1 MTQSVSTLLILGAS
15 GDLTSRLLLPALGQ
29 LLTQQPERRL
39 RLVGAGEKELSA
51 DEWRALVEASF
62 ATVPASGEAVD
73 DLLSSTTYLR
83 ADVTQQP
90 VLQQLL
96 AECTGAP
103 AIYFALPPA
112 VAALVV
118 DALGSVTLPE
128 GTQLALEK
136 PFGTD
141 QQTAAR
147 LNVQL
152 AKLVGEDQVHRVDH
166 FLGRS
171 TVFNLLG
178 VRFANRMFEPL
189 WNGDNIERV
198 DIVSDEQLG
207 LEGRGGYY
215 DRAGAMVDMI
225 QSHLLQVMSIVAME
239 PPSTLDAADL
249 RDAKG
254 LVLRATKVRG
264 EDPAASSRRARYTA
278 GSVDGRELP
287 SYVDAQGVKPENNT
301 ETLAEVTFEVDTWR
315 WAGVPFTLRSGKALS
330 ARRREVVITFK
341 KVPHL
346 PEGLRGTAEGSVLR
360 IFLAPDEM
368 VLELNIN
375 GPGDPQDL
383 ERVHLK
389 AQFGP
394 GNLSAYGEVLAGLLD
409 GDPWLSVR
417 GDTAEQC
424 WRIVEPVLASWR
436 NGDVPLDEYPA
447 GTTGPTDWSKL
458 G

>member
-1 MTQSVSTLLILGAS
+1 MTQPVSTLLILGAS

-39 RLVGAGEKELSA
+39 RLVGAGDKQLTPEDWRGIVEKSFGTA
-51 DEWRALVEASF
+51 D
-62 ATVPASGEAVD
+62 ASGPAVD
-73 DLLSSTTYLR
+73 DLLSSTTYIA
-83 ADVTQQP
+83 ADVTQP
-90 VLQQLL
+90 AALERLL
-96 AECTGAP
+96 AECDGAP

-112 VAALVV
+112 VAALVCDV
-118 DALGSVTLPE
+118 LGSVTLPV

-141 QQTAAR
+141 QASAAR
-147 LNVQL
+147 LNAQL
-152 AKLVGEDQVHRVDH
+152 TRLVPEDQVHRVDH

-171 TVFNLLG
+171 SVFNLLG
-178 VRFANRMFEPL
+178 VRFANRLFEPL
-189 WNGDNIERV
+189 WNAENVEKV
-198 DIVSDEQLG
+198 DVIYDEQLG
-207 LEGRGGYY
+207 LEGRAGYY

-225 QSHLLQVMSIVAME
+225 QSHLLQVMAIIAME
-239 PPSTLDAADL
+239 PPSTLDAGDL

-254 LVLRATKVRG
+254 LVLRATRLRDD
-264 EDPAASSRRARYTA
+264 DPAQSSRRGRYTA

-287 SYVDAQGVKPENNT
+287 SYVDAEGVDPANGT
-301 ETLAEVTFEVDTWR
+301 ETLAEVVFQVDTWR
-315 WAGVPFTLRSGKALS
+315 WAGVPFTLRSGKALA

-341 KVPHL
+341 EVPHL
-346 PEGLRGTAEGSVLR
+346 PTGLRGYPAGTVLR
-360 IFLAPDEM
+360 IFLAPDEL

-389 AQFGP
+389 AEFGP
-394 GNLSAYGEVLAGLLD
+394 GKLSAYGEVLEGLLD

-424 WRIVEPVLASWR
+424 WRIVEPIRTAWR
-436 NGDVPLDEYPA
+436 NNEVPLDDYPA
-447 GTTGPTDWSKL
+447 GSTGPSGWAPL